1 VYAERLGVLLE
12 EGRRELGGVLE
23 LSEVEAGL
31 QTIGWLQGVS
41 SDAAAEAAR
50 ARGVDVTALRG
61 TRLPGLQLGFAA
73 VRGPEIRR
81 GVRELRAAL
90 GSLRRWIRFFTPESA
105 ETAEPGAGGW
115 FTTKA
120 QRARG
125 KCRGACKLCRTLPA
139 CWAVIF
145 F

>member
-1 VYAERLGVLLE
+1 VFEQAILAEFIVEGHFARHLRRMREVYAERLGVLLE
-12 EGRRELGGVLE
+12 EGRRELGGLLE

-73 VRGPEIRR
+73 VRPPEIRR
-81 GVRELRAAL
+81 GVRELRVAL
-90 GSLRRWIRFFTPESA
+90 GS
-105 ETAEPGAGGW
+105 
-115 FTTKA
+115 
-120 QRARG
+120 ARS
-125 KCRGACKLCRTLPA
+125 
-139 CWAVIF
+139 
-145 F
+145 